1 MEFVKNS
8 RALTFF
14 VMSLIISISA
24 LTLAPQA
31 AQADSL
37 SVDFESYTTGNINGQ
52 NGWTKTGGY
61 DVEVVESPVLSG
73 SKSLR
78 FSNAVTSG
86 SFGDQ
91 TFSASLADEAG
102 DAQAVNG
109 GQSGGTR
116 QNHFEAE
123 FKIKAATSTY
133 QPGLFLSVSPDR
145 GDGARMSYLGFAD
158 TADGIDVT
166 FYDVQSV
173 VDPAVFTPTLVA
185 DNLSREAAHT
195 AKLVIDFVDG
205 PSNDI
210 VKIYLDGN
218 LVHTGTTWE
227 NYFRFD
233 NESNPSLADESRTV
247 DSLLFRAGGTA
258 APATQGLGFLID
270 DITLSSSIVS
280 GEHDSVE
287 IDVNDNTSAGENQL
301 GWMFNRDTTTATP
314 FQFNDDAAS
323 VGTGSLYVLPIG
335 TTTPADKFIGELFLL
350 DKIADIDRISYDF
363 KIAAPS
369 ADVEEHFYMSVYA
382 NFGVSSSTKFY
393 DCRYNVIPTAGSLAG
408 FTTVT
413 FDPTQS
419 YAVTTRGG
427 AQASPFTCPS
437 NPAGMNALSSGS
449 TIRAIALNVGDTSAS
464 DADVSGYLDNVK
476 VVTKDGIDTHTTT
489 YDFEPIP
496 LAVVEDTIVV
506 TNSDLKGW
514 NITTAASGTAQ
525 FVLNGTAPLGEG
537 NLNMATS
544 DANADRVRATKEVSV
559 LLADLGKELSYQTR
573 QNESHCGGCSTAAY
587 RIHFDADGNLETT
600 GDTAELVYEP
610 YWQNDKLGDPAPV
623 TPDVWQTWDVD
634 AGFFWAG
641 IPAANQP
648 NLPALT
654 NGAGGPPFYTLA
666 DIEGFYPNA
675 VVYAISVGI
684 GTYNPTNDIDVDAV
698 AFSYVTDT
706 DHIIT
711 TYDFEPNLAPEAYDM
726 TVLIPFNL
734 GGIFNL
740 AADDA
745 EDDALTASI
754 VDAAGHGTAETVSGI
769 KVGYT
774 PTLGFFG
781 YDSFTFKVNDGT
793 SDSNTATV
801 DIIVYKDP
809 TCPEGGS
816 FIGGGSGNCMKMVDT
831 VVAGVT
837 VKLPEFYTA
846 SCPAGSTLV
855 KPHDACE
862 ADEEAPGTPDEAD
875 NIFTIEAT
883 AGENGSITPNGTV
896 TVVSGTDK
904 TFFIVADAGYVVDD
918 VLVDDESVGAVT
930 EYEFTDVDEEHTIH
944 AIFKIAPE
952 GDEEE
957 TSGNNP
963 PTSSRGGGGGGG
975 GGSYI
980 PPVPQV
986 LGASTTACFQFT
998 RNLSF
1003 GMSGADVLEL
1013 QKALAAKGFM
1023 TATPN
1028 GNFGPATQAAVIA
1041 FQKANGLEQVGMA
1054 GPKTRA
1060 LLNVCAGANPNQA
1073 LIDELTKKL
1082 NALLAQIQQ
1091 LLAAR
1096 GQQ

>member
-8 RALTFF
+8 RALTLF
-14 VMSLIISISA
+14 VMSLIISAGFSF
-24 LTLAPQA
+24 AP
-31 AQADSL
+31 L
-37 SVDFESYTTGNINGQ
+37 SVEAATTLVPEEFVTVDGSYKGVSVGFRIEEVDDVEATSVAVTVTRANGAPVV
-52 NGWTKTGGY
+52 KTGG
-61 DVEVVESPVLSG
+61 
-73 SKSLR
+73 
-78 FSNAVTSG
+78 
-86 SFGDQ
+86 
-91 TFSASLADEAG
+91 
-102 DAQAVNG
+102 
-109 GQSGGTR
+109 
-116 QNHFEAE
+116 
-123 FKIKAATSTY
+123 
-133 QPGLFLSVSPDR
+133 
-145 GDGARMSYLGFAD
+145 
-158 TADGIDVT
+158 
-166 FYDVQSV
+166 
-173 VDPAVFTPTLVA
+173 PAVLALINDSTGNLQLTAPIVIQEGTFT
-185 DNLSREAAHT
+185 EAA
-195 AKLVIDFVDG
+195 DD
-205 PSNDI
+205 
-210 VKIYLDGN
+210 DGN
-218 LVHTGTTWE
+218 GNLYW
-227 NYFRFD
+227 
-233 NESNPSLADESRTV
+233 NP
-247 DSLLFRAGGTA
+247 
-258 APATQGLGFLID
+258 APATWNKTTVPVSVTIEVETVAHG
-270 DITLSSSIVS
+270 TLSATNSTFNQGEPSWPTYESLIPAVHSAETITIS
-280 GEHDSVE
+280 G
-287 IDVNDNTSAGENQL
+287 NTSAGENQP
-301 GWMFNRDTTTATP
+301 GWMFNRDATTATP
-314 FQFNDDAAS
+314 FEFNTDEAS
-323 VGTGSLYVLPIG
+323 IGSGSLFVLPITNSSANG
-335 TTTPADKFIGELFLL
+335 IKDKFIGELFLL

-793 SDSNTATV
+793 NDSNTATV

-918 VLVDDESVGAVT
+918 VLVDGESVGAVT
-930 EYEFTDVDEEHTIH
+930 EYEFTDVDDEHTIH
-944 AIFKIAPE
+944 ATFKADA
-952 GDEEE
+952 GCGACGGGAQ
-957 TSGNNP
+957 TP
-963 PTSSRGGGGGGG
+963 PTSSRGGGGGG